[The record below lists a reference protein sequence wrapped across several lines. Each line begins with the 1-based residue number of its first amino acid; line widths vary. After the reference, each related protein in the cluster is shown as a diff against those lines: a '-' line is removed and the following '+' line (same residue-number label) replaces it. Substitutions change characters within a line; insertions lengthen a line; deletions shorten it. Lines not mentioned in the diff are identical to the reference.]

1 MSLLNDM
8 LRDLKSKERL
18 TPSRVLGISQ
28 PVVDASHQ
36 KRYWALSF
44 ALLFMVSGAIFIY
57 LTTKSQSVS
66 PTVEK
71 TDSTESPVE
80 TKSILPLIQFSF
92 IPSINGLLK
101 SKASG
106 QLVDATPDFPETE
119 TQPSIKTSLS
129 DVLNESIEA
138 LQNGEDP
145 RAIALLSDY
154 LAEYPDAV
162 EVRENLAAIYL
173 SHHAFLKGLDLLDE
187 GLIILPYNLRLTMM
201 KARFL
206 VEQNH
211 HKQALVLLQ
220 DHHPD
225 MNHSPDFY
233 GLLAVIYENLGRTSE
248 AGHLYQSLTRVDPT
262 NGRYWLGLAI
272 ALERQHNRQQAI
284 EAYTRASRHGNSFE
298 VSALAEER
306 LKNLHG

>member
-1 MSLLNDM
+1 M
-8 LRDLKSKERL
+8 
-18 TPSRVLGISQ
+18 
-28 PVVDASHQ
+28 
-36 KRYWALSF
+36 
-44 ALLFMVSGAIFIY
+44 
-57 LTTKSQSVS
+57 
-66 PTVEK
+66 
-71 TDSTESPVE
+71 
-80 TKSILPLIQFSF
+80 IQFSF

-101 SKASG
+101 SKASILQG

-248 AGHLYQSLTRVDPT
+248 AAFISIFNPCEST
-262 NGRYWLGLAI
+262 NGHGWGLR
-272 ALERQHNRQQAI
+272 LRERQHNRQQAI
-284 EAYTRASRHGNSFE
+284 EAYTRQPS
-298 VSALAEER
+298 
-306 LKNLHG
+306 